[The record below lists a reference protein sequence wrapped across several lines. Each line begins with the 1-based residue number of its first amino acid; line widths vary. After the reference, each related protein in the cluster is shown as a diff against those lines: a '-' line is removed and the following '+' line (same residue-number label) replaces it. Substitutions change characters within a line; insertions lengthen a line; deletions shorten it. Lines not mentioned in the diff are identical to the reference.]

1 MIRGVLFDMD
11 GVLVNNT
18 QAHVKAFEIF
28 CERYG
33 VEDWQHKLQT
43 AFGMGNDDIMRL
55 ILPEEIIREKGMKA
69 LGEEKEA
76 IYREVYAPEIRP
88 VRGLVE
94 LLEELRRRGIRCA
107 VGSSGCREN
116 VDFVLSNCGITDYF
130 SCIVS
135 GDRVTRCKPDPE
147 IYLLAAEGLHLP
159 SAECLVFE
167 DARVGI
173 TAARRAGAGR
183 IVALATTLP
192 RHTLA
197 TQTEAD
203 VVIDD
208 FASITDLHIAFH
220 ADIRSNTTAFLSD
233 SDVTSLFCNLLDNAV
248 EASQRIKD
256 SYIEI
261 SATQREHT
269 PFIIITMINSCA
281 CNPFSPNGELISSK
295 PDPQA
300 HGFGIKSIEKIVHN
314 YNGNMQMYYD
324 GETFT
329 FHTIIMLKM
338 KP

>member
-1 MIRGVLFDMD
+1 MD

-18 QAHVKAFEIF
+18 QAHVKAFG
-28 CERYG
+28 YSAS
-33 VEDWQHKLQT
+33 VT
-43 AFGMGNDDIMRL
+43 ASKIGSTSSRPL
-55 ILPEEIIREKGMKA
+55 SAWVTTTSCASILPEEIIREKGMKA

-107 VGSSGCREN
+107 VGSSCCREN

-208 FASITDLHIAFH
+208 FASITDL
-220 ADIRSNTTAFLSD
+220 NT
-233 SDVTSLFCNLLDNAV
+233 LL
-248 EASQRIKD
+248 
-256 SYIEI
+256 
-261 SATQREHT
+261 
-269 PFIIITMINSCA
+269 
-281 CNPFSPNGELISSK
+281 L
-295 PDPQA
+295 
-300 HGFGIKSIEKIVHN
+300 
-314 YNGNMQMYYD
+314 
-324 GETFT
+324 
-329 FHTIIMLKM
+329 
-338 KP
+338 

>member
-1 MIRGVLFDMD
+1 MKKKLKAVLFDMD

-69 LGEEKEA
+69 LGEEKAA

-208 FASITDLHIAFH
+208 FASITDL
-220 ADIRSNTTAFLSD
+220 NT
-233 SDVTSLFCNLLDNAV
+233 LL
-248 EASQRIKD
+248 
-256 SYIEI
+256 
-261 SATQREHT
+261 
-269 PFIIITMINSCA
+269 
-281 CNPFSPNGELISSK
+281 L
-295 PDPQA
+295 
-300 HGFGIKSIEKIVHN
+300 
-314 YNGNMQMYYD
+314 
-324 GETFT
+324 
-329 FHTIIMLKM
+329 
-338 KP
+338 

>member
-55 ILPEEIIREKGMKA
+55 ILPEEKGMKA

-208 FASITDLHIAFH
+208 FASITDLNA
-220 ADIRSNTTAFLSD
+220 
-233 SDVTSLFCNLLDNAV
+233 LL
-248 EASQRIKD
+248 
-256 SYIEI
+256 
-261 SATQREHT
+261 
-269 PFIIITMINSCA
+269 
-281 CNPFSPNGELISSK
+281 L
-295 PDPQA
+295 
-300 HGFGIKSIEKIVHN
+300 
-314 YNGNMQMYYD
+314 
-324 GETFT
+324 
-329 FHTIIMLKM
+329 
-338 KP
+338 